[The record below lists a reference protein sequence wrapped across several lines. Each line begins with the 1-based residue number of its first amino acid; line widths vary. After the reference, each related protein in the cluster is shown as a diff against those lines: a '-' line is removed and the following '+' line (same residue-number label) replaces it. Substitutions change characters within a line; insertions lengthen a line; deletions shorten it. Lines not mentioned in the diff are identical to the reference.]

1 MRRSYMVRLG
11 VVAALALALAVPL
24 AAQQRL
30 TGIRTTVVGPV
41 YEAWSFGDGLYQ
53 PIAGGDSVRIDRAS
67 QWTVPIA
74 VVFPLGSRF
83 TLDVSAAYAATE
95 VKLAESDPDLGTTSY
110 SLSGLTDTK
119 VRLTTK
125 LAGDNVLFTLGLNGP
140 TGKTELDAEELA
152 ALRVMAAPALAFS
165 IPALGTGSGGTA
177 GLVFAREV
185 RSWAMAFGASY
196 EMRGEYSP
204 VALAGGVSTTDF
216 NPSDAIHVSLGMN
229 GLVGGNEMTLG
240 LAGDFFGE
248 DELRSGATAA
258 PPTRLGP
265 IYTAEWTLDFATRR
279 LREASLYVVD
289 RYRTNYEQDGEKIDE
304 SSGNYLDA
312 GLRLIFPAGPRMGII
327 TALGV
332 RHHTGLKVDNTL
344 STAAA
349 ASGALTLGL
358 SREVGNGY
366 MFQPYLRA
374 QMGTIE
380 TGENSADANA
390 LGFGLTFSRR
400 F

>member
-1 MRRSYMVRLG
+1 MVRLG
-11 VVAALALALAVPL
+11 VAAALAFAFAAPL

-41 YEAWSFGDGLYQ
+41 YEGWSFGDGLYQ

-67 QWTVPIA
+67 QWTIPIA

-83 TLDVSAAYAATE
+83 SLDVSAAYAMAD
-95 VKLAESDPDLGTTSY
+95 VKLGESDPELGTDSY

-125 LAGDNVLFTLGLNGP
+125 LAGENVLFTLGLNGP
-140 TGKTELDAEELA
+140 TGKTELDGEELA

-165 IPALGTGSGGTA
+165 IPALGTGSGATA

-185 RSWAMAFGASY
+185 SSWALAFGASY

-216 NPSDAIHVSLGMN
+216 NPSDAIHLSLGMN
-229 GLVGGNEMTLG
+229 GLVGQHEMTLG
-240 LAGDFFGE
+240 VSGDFFGE
-248 DELRSGATAA
+248 DEIRSGTVSA

-265 IYTAEWTLDFATRR
+265 IYTFEWTLDFATRR
-279 LREASLYVVD
+279 LREASLFVID
-289 RYRTNYEQDGEKIDE
+289 RYRTNYEQDDQKIDE

-312 GLRLIFPAGPRMGII
+312 GLRLIFPAGPRTGII

-344 STAAA
+344 STAATA
-349 ASGALTLGL
+349 TGALTVGL
-358 SREVGNGY
+358 SREIGSGY
-366 MFQPYLRA
+366 MFQPFLRA
-374 QMGTIE
+374 QMGTVE
-380 TGENSADANA
+380 TGENSSDATA
-390 LGFGLTFSRR
+390 FGLGVTFSRR